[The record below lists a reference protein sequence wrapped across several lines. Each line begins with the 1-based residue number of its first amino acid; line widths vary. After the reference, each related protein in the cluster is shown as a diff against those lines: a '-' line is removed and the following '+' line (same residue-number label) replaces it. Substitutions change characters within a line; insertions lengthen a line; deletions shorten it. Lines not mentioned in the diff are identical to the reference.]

1 MATNPFAGAG
11 LSQFGQEMTGIPT
24 QAAEDSTIANTIT
37 GLKDIGVVA
46 LKNMF
51 GIPASM
57 PVPAPSSKPV
67 PPKAGVAPIAPV
79 VSLNPVS
86 TDEELHPELDL
97 TTQTKL
103 F

>member
-11 LSQFGQEMTGIPT
+11 LSQFGQELTGL
-24 QAAEDSTIANTIT
+24 DSKDDSIIGNTIT
-37 GLKDIGVVA
+37 GLKDVGVVA

-51 GIPASM
+51 GIKPPASK
-57 PVPAPSSKPV
+57 PVPAPSNV
-67 PPKAGVAPIAPV
+67 TQIAPV
-79 VSLNPVS
+79 VPLNPVV

>member
-11 LSQFGQEMTGIPT
+11 LSQFGQELSGLDSK
-24 QAAEDSTIANTIT
+24 EDSFVGNTIK
-37 GLKDIGVVA
+37 GLKDVAVVG
-46 LKNMF
+46 LKNMI
-51 GIPASM
+51 GIPASK
-57 PVPAPSSKPV
+57 PVPAPSNVTQIATVV
-67 PPKAGVAPIAPV
+67 P
-79 VSLNPVS
+79 LNPVV